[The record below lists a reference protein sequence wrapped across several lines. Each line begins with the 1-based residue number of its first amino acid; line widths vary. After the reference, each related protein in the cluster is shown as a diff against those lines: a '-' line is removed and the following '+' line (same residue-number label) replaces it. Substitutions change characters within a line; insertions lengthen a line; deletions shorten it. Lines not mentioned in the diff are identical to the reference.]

1 MDSFVTQHPTPA
13 IVPHPRPRRG
23 NSNGF
28 HAAALDPSMI
38 VELAHDLRSPLT
50 SIMSLAEHMQRGGGG
65 PVTDS
70 QRRQLAIIYSAALC
84 LSQTAS
90 GIVDL
95 GRGDRNL
102 EYDRPGP
109 LSLTDLFGE
118 VAAIVAPMAEEK
130 GLVLR
135 TSVQVEDWRVG
146 PIGTL
151 SRVLVN
157 LATNA
162 LKFTEKGEVELAAN
176 PVGSGDVELSVRDT
190 GPGLDPR
197 LVRSLFQPFPET
209 DPPAP
214 KKYFSSSGLGL
225 ALCRQLVGSL
235 GSELQV
241 ESRPEWGSR
250 FFFRL
255 RLQEVA
261 RSPRFCHPPQHPTK
275 RTA

>member
-1 MDSFVTQHPTPA
+1 MNTAVTQHPTST
-13 IVPHPRPRRG
+13 IVPLPKPRHTTG
-23 NSNGF
+23 DGF
-28 HAAALDPSMI
+28 HAAALEPNLI

-50 SIMSLAEHMQRGGGG
+50 SIMSLAEHLQRGGAG
-65 PVTDS
+65 PVTAS

-95 GRGDRNL
+95 GRADRNL
-102 EYDRPGP
+102 EYDSPGP
-109 LSLTDLFGE
+109 FSLTELFGG

-130 GLVLR
+130 GLALR

-146 PIGTL
+146 PVGTL

-162 LKFTEKGEVELAAN
+162 LKFTEEGDVELAAT
-176 PVGSGDVELSVRDT
+176 PVRSGAIELSVRDT

-197 LVRSLFQPFPET
+197 LVPSLFLPFPVN
-209 DPPAP
+209 DPARLRRS
-214 KKYFSSSGLGL
+214 FSSSGLGL
-225 ALCRQLVGSL
+225 ALCRRLVTSL
-235 GSELQV
+235 GSELLV

-255 RLQEVA
+255 DLLEVA
-261 RSPRFCHPPQHPTK
+261 RSPRFGLPPLHSPK